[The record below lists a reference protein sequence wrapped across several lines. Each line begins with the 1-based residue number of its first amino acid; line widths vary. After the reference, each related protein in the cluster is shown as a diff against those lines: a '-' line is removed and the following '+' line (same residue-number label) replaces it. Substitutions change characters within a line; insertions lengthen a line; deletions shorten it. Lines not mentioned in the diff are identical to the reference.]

1 MIVKLTCKKCNKEF
15 GHETSEISEEQWAEL
30 DENERQSAIYSISTK
45 YPLSGHCGE
54 CFKYEQEKLWQE
66 KRVWLYK
73 KSSLPTMSRKMT
85 FDSFKPEKAKR
96 AFEMAKLF
104 VKYDLPDDY
113 AEDWDERWEEM
124 DKAFG
129 DKRGLFLYGKPG
141 SGKTHL
147 ACAVGHA
154 TIQQVRSCRFVLV
167 PDLLFKIRGTYGRDE
182 GETERDILEDLY
194 SPDLLILD
202 DIGSEKPTEW
212 SRSVLFQT
220 INQAYSGESK
230 DTGIPQNIVITS
242 NYSLQELEDR
252 IDDPRITSR
261 IAEMC
266 HLIEMRQED
275 YRVKPF

>member
-1 MIVKLTCKKCNKEF
+1 
-15 GHETSEISEEQWAEL
+15 
-30 DENERQSAIYSISTK
+30 
-45 YPLSGHCGE
+45 
-54 CFKYEQEKLWQE
+54 
-66 KRVWLYK
+66 
-73 KSSLPTMSRKMT
+73 
-85 FDSFKPEKAKR
+85 
-96 AFEMAKLF
+96 MAKLF